1 MDEDTAQD
9 LILVVTLMHKLQK
22 RKICPMKLT
31 VNNTQKET
39 DNTKSQPCVSVSC
52 RFTGGS
58 WWDSTK

>member
-31 VNNTQKET
+31 VNNKR
-39 DNTKSQPCVSVSC
+39 K
-52 RFTGGS
+52 
-58 WWDSTK
+58 